1 MSGLLWYL
9 VSRVSDLLWFYC
21 ICKKTVILVR
31 FEVTLLE
38 TKYIA
43 REIVNKRSLSVKNRA
58 FQGPTK
64 THPSSM
70 SETAKK
76 NKECPLLD

>member
-1 MSGLLWYL
+1 MMDCMY
-9 VSRVSDLLWFYC
+9 VDKCKYN

-43 REIVNKRSLSVKNRA
+43 AADRA
-58 FQGPTK
+58 TNNV
-64 THPSSM
+64 
-70 SETAKK
+70 A
-76 NKECPLLD
+76 

>member
-1 MSGLLWYL
+1 MY
-9 VSRVSDLLWFYC
+9 D

-43 REIVNKRSLSVKNRA
+43 CEVVNKRSLNVENRA
-58 FQGPTK
+58 FRGPTK
-64 THPSSM
+64 MHPSGT
-70 SETAKK
+70 SETAVP
-76 NKECPLLD
+76 NSNRLSFLCWCPSHPL

>member
-1 MSGLLWYL
+1 M
-9 VSRVSDLLWFYC
+9 VDTTD

-43 REIVNKRSLSVKNRA
+43 YKIANKRSLNVKNGS
-58 FQGPTK
+58 FWGPAK
-64 THPSSM
+64 THSSGM
-70 SETAKK
+70 SKTAVQ
-76 NKECPLLD
+76 